1 MVRKIQTICGNI
13 VPLIGDIKNRDESFY
28 LIVWRQ
34 RESIIENILPLTL
47 SQQNNL
53 SKIKISDYL
62 LSNAK

>member
-1 MVRKIQTICGNI
+1 MVRKIQTICRNI

-47 SQQNNL
+47 NKQ
-53 SKIKISDYL
+53 SKIKH
-62 LSNAK
+62 LSSIKCELRMRA